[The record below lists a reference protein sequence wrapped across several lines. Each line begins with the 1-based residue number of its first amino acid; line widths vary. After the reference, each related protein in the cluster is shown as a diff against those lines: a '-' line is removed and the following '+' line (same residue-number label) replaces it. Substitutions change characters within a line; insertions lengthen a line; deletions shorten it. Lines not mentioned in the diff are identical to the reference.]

1 MLQCSE
7 RIDQQDET
15 MNFSERIRAL
25 LKVKT
30 LSQRDLAAQTG
41 INFTYISR
49 IENSNS

>member
-1 MLQCSE
+1 MLQCSGKFG
-7 RIDQQDET
+7 QQEET

-25 LKVKT
+25 RKVKN